1 MIETPADYRSFVF
14 LSNKT
19 AGLFAPLGFPGFCF
33 YLKKEHKKTIFNS
46 SFTQSAQP

>member
-19 AGLFAPLGFPGFCF
+19 ADLFGTVL
-33 YLKKEHKKTIFNS
+33 
-46 SFTQSAQP
+46 SFSF